1 MHVYFEGRLTSFCGW
16 AIGGPL
22 LQQERSSKFP
32 ILAGIIRLR

>member
-1 MHVYFEGRLTSFCGW
+1 LKASHIVLRL

-22 LQQERSSKFP
+22 LPQERSSKFP